1 MDSEI
6 ISFEEASQIFAL
18 IENSSFYEILL
29 IAVILLPVYLG
40 SWIYIFNQYNI
51 QKRVRPI
58 ILSSLLF
65 VYIIGIFLYKIGYED
80 RISYNKKH
88 LEYKYEKASEKI
100 IDFLNY
106 TQVGVKDSIWEQVGF
121 NETRLKI
128 DTRYSEEFL
137 EALVDKYPDLFQRIY
152 LTPEEPKGI
161 KYKKSIKLN

>member
-1 MDSEI
+1 MNSEI
-6 ISFEEASQIFAL
+6 ISFDEASQIFVL

-51 QKRVRPI
+51 QKRIRPI

-65 VYIIGIFLYKIGYED
+65 VYIIGIFLYKIGYEN
-80 RISYNKKH
+80 RISANKEH
-88 LEYKYEKASEKI
+88 LDYKYEKASEKI
-100 IDFLNY
+100 INFLNS
-106 TQVGVKDSIWEQVGF
+106 TQIGVKDSIWEQVGF

-128 DTRYSEEFL
+128 DTRYSDEFL

-152 LTPEEPKGI
+152 LRTEDPKGI
-161 KYKKSIKLN
+161 KYKKSNN